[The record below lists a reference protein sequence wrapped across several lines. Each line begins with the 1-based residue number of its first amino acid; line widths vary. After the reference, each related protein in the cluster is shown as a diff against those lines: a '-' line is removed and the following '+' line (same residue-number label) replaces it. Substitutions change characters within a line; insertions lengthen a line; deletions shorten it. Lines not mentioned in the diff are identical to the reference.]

1 MTEALKAYSK
11 RDMQVLF
18 VSNVDGSHIAETL
31 LQCPAETTLF
41 LVASKTFTTQE
52 TMTNAASAKEWLLG
66 KLGDVRM
73 RAAAAART
81 PPHTEEGNFFFT
93 ALPRHPRGR

>member
-1 MTEALKAYSK
+1 MTEALKSYSK
-11 RDMQVLF
+11 RDMKVLF

-52 TMTNAASAKEWLLG
+52 TMANAASAKTWLLNH
-66 KLGDVRM
+66 LTD
-73 RAAAAART
+73 
-81 PPHTEEGNFFFT
+81 E
-93 ALPRHPRGR
+93 